1 MGSLTTLAQSLG
13 IAYASGIS
21 LYATVA
27 MLGVAH
33 RMGWIDNLPAGLQ
46 GVGSWWV
53 IAIAASLY
61 AFEFLATLLPGL
73 ASAWETFHSLVRPP
87 AAAALAAATAWQGEP
102 SFIVLA
108 GLLGGGLALTTH
120 ATKLGVRYAIDTSP
134 EPVTNGAANVAEFGV
149 VATMVIAVWNH
160 PYIALSAALALLV
173 LMALLVRTVW
183 RAVKRTFTRGRAAAE

>member
-33 RMGWIDNLPAGLQ
+33 RMGWIDNLPAGLE

-53 IAIAASLY
+53 IVIAASLY
-61 AFEFLATLLPGL
+61 AFEFLVTLLPGL

-87 AAAALAAATAWQGEP
+87 AAAGLAAAAVWHADP
-102 SFIVLA
+102 SFIILA
-108 GLLGGGLALTTH
+108 ALLGGGLALTTH

-149 VATMVIAVWNH
+149 VTAMVLAVWNH
-160 PYIALSAALALLV
+160 PYISLTLALVLLV
-173 LMALLVRTVW
+173 LMALLVRAVW
-183 RAVKRTFTRGRAAAE
+183 RAVKRTFTRGHTATE